1 MGRAATLTSS
11 NLKPKAIKST
21 ASTTTL
27 KKKPNKSNSGTTKQ
41 QQQPPPPKAA
51 VASVAVNVGKSYDI
65 VISKHSKS
73 KHAGKLGVK
82 LVEGSTKKKWMVLLD
97 GDDKPTLILKKLVHR
112 RQEKWDYAEDVAKL
126 FENAEDD
133 DDDTMV
139 DMENELPPPPYICPS
154 CQYSNPFDA
163 RVCRNKTCKQTRVF
177 GGWGGCFGHLQ
188 QTWTC
193 PECTQPNT
201 TTVNQCITCNTI
213 RP

>member
-1 MGRAATLTSS
+1 MGRAATTLSSS
-11 NLKPKAIKST
+11 NNQKPKAIKST
-21 ASTTTL
+21 ASKTTTL
-27 KKKPNKSNSGTTKQ
+27 KNSKANKSTTKQ
-41 QQQPPPPKAA
+41 QQQPPKAA
-51 VASVAVNVGKSYDI
+51 AAIGKSYDI

-82 LVEGSTKKKWMVLLD
+82 LVEGSTNKKWMVLLD